1 MFRRS
6 YIFLSLMLSFIF
18 LGNFTYADSLL
29 AEKPL
34 NSTVYDPH
42 HYLHDDTISK
52 INQLN
57 TKSENSENK
66 VQVAV
71 YIVSS
76 LNGASLEE
84 TTLNIA
90 RKWKIGFSDTNQGAL
105 LFLAINDRK
114 MRIETSDNL
123 ATTLTDNKTRIVL
136 NNMKDSLRSKN
147 YDKAVLSAVNNILD
161 IKDGKIL
168 KNNDNDFNIENI
180 FVSLIIIFIIF
191 LALKNTFFPYIPIF
205 TSTDPH
211 RYKDDDDNNWFGGSS
226 SGGGSNWS
234 GGGFSGGGS
243 SSDW

>member
-1 MFRRS
+1 
-6 YIFLSLMLSFIF
+6 MLSFIF

-147 YDKAVLSAVNNILD
+147 YDKAVLSAVNNVLD

-168 KNNDNDFNIENI
+168 KDNDKDFNIENI
-180 FVSLIIIFIIF
+180 VVSLIIIFIIF

>member
-180 FVSLIIIFIIF
+180 FVLLIIIFIIF

-226 SGGGSNWS
+226 SGSGSNWS

>member
-42 HYLHDDTISK
+42 HYLNDDTISK

-105 LFLAINDRK
+105 LFLAIDDRK

-123 ATTLTDNKTRIVL
+123 ATILTDNKSRIVL
-136 NNMKDSLRSKN
+136 NSMKDSLRSKN
-147 YDKAVLSAVNNILD
+147 YDEAVLSAVNNILD

-168 KNNDNDFNIENI
+168 KDNDNDFNIENI
-180 FVSLIIIFIIF
+180 IVSLIIIFIIF
-191 LALKNTFFPYIPIF
+191 LALKNTFFPYAPIF
-205 TSTDPH
+205 TPSDPR
-211 RYKDDDDNNWFGGSS
+211 RYKDDDDNNWFGGNSS
-226 SGGGSNWS
+226 DGGSNWS

>member
-180 FVSLIIIFIIF
+180 FVLLIIIFIIF
-191 LALKNTFFPYIPIF
+191 LAVKNPFFLYIP
-205 TSTDPH
+205 S
-211 RYKDDDDNNWFGGSS
+211 
-226 SGGGSNWS
+226 
-234 GGGFSGGGS
+234 
-243 SSDW
+243 

>member
-6 YIFLSLMLSFIF
+6 YIFLSLILSFIF

-123 ATTLTDNKTRIVL
+123 ATTLTDNKSRIVL
-136 NNMKDSLRSKN
+136 NSMKNDLRSQN
-147 YDKAVLSAVNNILD
+147 YDKAVLGAVNNILD

-168 KNNDNDFNIENI
+168 KDNDNDFNIENI
-180 FVSLIIIFIIF
+180 VVSLIIIFIIF
-191 LALKNTFFPYIPIF
+191 LALKNTFSPYIPIF
-205 TSTDPH
+205 TPSDPR
-211 RYKDDDDNNWFGGSS
+211 RYKDDDDNNWFSGSS
-226 SGGGSNWS
+226 SGGGSDWS

>member
-123 ATTLTDNKTRIVL
+123 ATTLTDNKSRIVL
-136 NNMKDSLRSKN
+136 NSMKDDLRSKN
-147 YDKAVLSAVNNILD
+147 YDKAVLGAVNNILD

-168 KNNDNDFNIENI
+168 KDNDNDFNIENI
-180 FVSLIIIFIIF
+180 VVSLIIIFIIF

>member
-1 MFRRS
+1 MFKRI
-6 YIFLSLMLSFIF
+6 YIFLSLIFSFILF
-18 LGNFTYADSLL
+18 ENIVYADNLM
-29 AEKPL
+29 ANKPTD
-34 NSTVYDPH
+34 STVYDPH
-42 HYLHDDTISK
+42 HYLSENTVTK
-52 INQLN
+52 IDELN
-57 TKSENSENK
+57 KQSENSENK

-71 YIVSS
+71 YIVNS

-123 ATTLTDNKTRIVL
+123 ATVLTDNKTRIVL
-136 NNMKDSLRSKN
+136 NSMRDDLRSQN
-147 YDKAVLSAVNNILD
+147 YDEAVLNAVNNILD

-168 KNNDNDFNIENI
+168 KNNDDYFHFENI
-180 FVSLIIIFIIF
+180 IAILIIIFIIYS
-191 LALKNTFFPYIPIF
+191 ATKNIFFPYIPSS
-205 TSTDPH
+205 TSSNH
-211 RYKDDDDNNWFGGSS
+211 RRYRDDDDNHWFGGSS
-226 SGGGSNWS
+226 SGGSDWG

>member
-1 MFRRS
+1 
-6 YIFLSLMLSFIF
+6 MLSFIF

-123 ATTLTDNKTRIVL
+123 ATTLTDNKSRIVL
-136 NNMKDSLRSKN
+136 NSMKDDLRSKN
-147 YDKAVLSAVNNILD
+147 YDKAVLGAVNNILD

-168 KNNDNDFNIENI
+168 KDNDNDFNIENI
-180 FVSLIIIFIIF
+180 VVSLIIIFIIF

>member
-1 MFRRS
+1 MFRRA

-180 FVSLIIIFIIF
+180 FVLLIIIFIIF

>member
-1 MFRRS
+1 MFKRI
-6 YIFLSLMLSFIF
+6 YIFLSLIFSFILF
-18 LGNFTYADSLL
+18 ENIVYADNLI
-29 AEKPL
+29 ANKPT

-42 HYLHDDTISK
+42 HYLSENTITK
-52 INQLN
+52 INELN
-57 TKSENSENK
+57 KQSENSENK

-90 RKWKIGFSDTNQGAL
+90 RKWKIGFSDSNQGAL

-123 ATTLTDNKTRIVL
+123 ATILTDNKSRIVL
-136 NNMKDSLRSKN
+136 NSMKDSLRSKN
-147 YDKAVLSAVNNILD
+147 YDEAVLSAVNNILD

-168 KNNDNDFNIENI
+168 KDNDNDFNIENI
-180 FVSLIIIFIIF
+180 IVSLIIIFIIF
-191 LALKNTFFPYIPIF
+191 LALKNTFFPYAPIF
-205 TSTDPH
+205 TPSEPR

-226 SGGGSNWS
+226 SDGGSNWS

>member
-180 FVSLIIIFIIF
+180 FVLLIIIFIIF
-191 LALKNTFFPYIPIF
+191 LALKNPFFLYIPIF
-205 TSTDPH
+205 TPSDPL

-226 SGGGSNWS
+226 SGGGSDWS

>member
-1 MFRRS
+1 MFKRI
-6 YIFLSLMLSFIF
+6 YIFLSLIFSFILF
-18 LGNFTYADSLL
+18 ENIVYADNLM
-29 AEKPL
+29 ANKPTD
-34 NSTVYDPH
+34 STVYDPH
-42 HYLHDDTISK
+42 HYLSENTITK
-52 INQLN
+52 INELN
-57 TKSENSENK
+57 KQSENSENK

-71 YIVSS
+71 YIVNS

-123 ATTLTDNKTRIVL
+123 ATILTDNKTRIVL
-136 NNMKDSLRSKN
+136 NSMRDDLRSQN
-147 YDKAVLSAVNNILD
+147 YDEAVLKAVNNILD

-168 KNNDNDFNIENI
+168 KNDDDYFHFENI
-180 FVSLIIIFIIF
+180 IAILIIIFIIF
-191 LALKNTFFPYIPIF
+191 SAVKNTFFPYIPSS
-205 TSTDPH
+205 TSSNFR
-211 RYKDDDDNNWFGGSS
+211 RYRDDDDNNWFGGSS

>member
-1 MFRRS
+1 MFKRF
-6 YIFLSLMLSFIF
+6 YIFLCLIFSFILF
-18 LGNFTYADSLL
+18 ENIVYADNLM
-29 AEKPL
+29 ANKPT

-42 HYLHDDTISK
+42 HYLSENTVTK
-52 INQLN
+52 IDELN
-57 TKSENSENK
+57 KQSENSENK

-71 YIVSS
+71 YIVNS

-123 ATTLTDNKTRIVL
+123 ATVLTDNKTRIVL
-136 NNMKDSLRSKN
+136 NSMRDDLRSQN
-147 YDKAVLSAVNNILD
+147 YDEAVLNAVNNILD

-168 KNNDNDFNIENI
+168 KNNDDYFHFENI
-180 FVSLIIIFIIF
+180 IAILIIIFIIYS
-191 LALKNTFFPYIPIF
+191 ATKNIFFPYIPSS
-205 TSTDPH
+205 TSSNH
-211 RYKDDDDNNWFGGSS
+211 RRYRDDDDNHWFGGSS
-226 SGGGSNWS
+226 SGGSDWG

>member
-18 LGNFTYADSLL
+18 LANFTYADSLL

-168 KNNDNDFNIENI
+168 KDNDNNFNIENI
-180 FVSLIIIFIIF
+180 VVSLIIIFIIF

>member
-1 MFRRS
+1 MFKRF
-6 YIFLSLMLSFIF
+6 YIFLCLIFSFILF
-18 LGNFTYADSLL
+18 ENIVYTDNLIAN
-29 AEKPL
+29 KPT

-42 HYLHDDTISK
+42 HYLSENTVTK
-52 INQLN
+52 IDELN
-57 TKSENSENK
+57 KQSENSENK

-71 YIVSS
+71 YIVNS

-90 RKWKIGFSDTNQGAL
+90 RKWKIGFSDSNQGAL

-123 ATTLTDNKTRIVL
+123 ATILTDNKSRIVL
-136 NNMKDSLRSKN
+136 NSMKDSLRSKN
-147 YDKAVLSAVNNILD
+147 YDKAVLDAVNNILD

-168 KNNDNDFNIENI
+168 KDNNNDFNIENI
-180 FVSLIIIFIIF
+180 VVLLIIIFIIF
-191 LALKNTFFPYIPIF
+191 LALKNTFFPYIPNF
-205 TSTDPH
+205 TSSNPH
-211 RYKDDDDNNWFGGSS
+211 RYRDDDDNNWFGGSS
-226 SGGGSNWS
+226 SGGGSNWG

>member
-180 FVSLIIIFIIF
+180 FVLLIIIFIIF
-191 LALKNTFFPYIPIF
+191 LAVKNPFFLYIPIF
-205 TSTDPH
+205 TPSDPH

-243 SSDW
+243 SSNW

>member
-1 MFRRS
+1 MFKRI
-6 YIFLSLMLSFIF
+6 YIFLSLIFSFILF
-18 LGNFTYADSLL
+18 ENIIYADNLIVN
-29 AEKPL
+29 KPT
-34 NSTVYDPH
+34 NSVVYDPH
-42 HYLHDDTISK
+42 HYLNADTITK
-52 INQLN
+52 INELN
-57 TKSENSENK
+57 KQSENSENK

-123 ATTLTDNKTRIVL
+123 ATVLTDNKTRIVL

-180 FVSLIIIFIIF
+180 FVLLIIIFIIF
-191 LALKNTFFPYIPIF
+191 FAVKNPFFLYIPIF
-205 TSTDPH
+205 TPSDPH
-211 RYKDDDDNNWFGGSS
+211 RYKDDDDNNWFSGSS

-243 SSDW
+243 SSNW

>member
-1 MFRRS
+1 MLKRI
-6 YIFLSLMLSFIF
+6 YIFLSLIFSFILF
-18 LGNFTYADSLL
+18 ENIVYADNLM
-29 AEKPL
+29 ANKPT

-42 HYLHDDTISK
+42 HYLSENTITK
-52 INQLN
+52 INELN
-57 TKSENSENK
+57 KQSENSENK

-71 YIVSS
+71 YIVNS

-90 RKWKIGFSDTNQGAL
+90 RKWKIGFSDSNQGAL

-123 ATTLTDNKTRIVL
+123 ATVLTDNKTRIVL
-136 NNMKDSLRSKN
+136 NSMRDDLRSQN
-147 YDKAVLSAVNNILD
+147 YDEAVLKAVNNILD

-168 KNNDNDFNIENI
+168 KNNDDYFHFENI
-180 FVSLIIIFIIF
+180 IAILIIIFIIF
-191 LALKNTFFPYIPIF
+191 SAVKNTFFPYIPSS
-205 TSTDPH
+205 TSSNH
-211 RYKDDDDNNWFGGSS
+211 RRYRDEDDNHWFGGSS
-226 SGGGSNWS
+226 SGGSDWG

>member
-18 LGNFTYADSLL
+18 LANFTYADSLL

-123 ATTLTDNKTRIVL
+123 ATTLTDNKSRIVL
-136 NNMKDSLRSKN
+136 NSMKDDLRSKN
-147 YDKAVLSAVNNILD
+147 YDKAVLGAVNNILD

-168 KNNDNDFNIENI
+168 KDNDNDFNIENI
-180 FVSLIIIFIIF
+180 VVSLIIIFIIF